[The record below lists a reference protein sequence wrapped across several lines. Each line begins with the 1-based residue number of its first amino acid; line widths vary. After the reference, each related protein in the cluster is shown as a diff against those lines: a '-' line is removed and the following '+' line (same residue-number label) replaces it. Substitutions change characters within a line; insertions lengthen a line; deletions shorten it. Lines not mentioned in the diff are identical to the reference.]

1 MTEQVHKPQQQRSRE
16 KVTRI
21 LEATATLLETTSYEE
36 LGTKLIA
43 AEAGVSV
50 GVLYRYFADKEAI
63 VASLV
68 HRWFQMDVQIAE
80 RIAEEPLPR
89 RSQELLEK
97 LLSAYAD
104 RFRMEPGY
112 RRVWYHGPRI
122 AALRADGRQTDQ
134 AIAERVHKALVRGYA
149 MPDTEQFRRRA
160 RLAVEVGGNLLDLAF
175 RESAEGDPE
184 ILADAALMMDRY
196 LFAPSTDSE
205 SPGTG

>member
-1 MTEQVHKPQQQRSRE
+1 MAEQVHTPQQQRSRE
-16 KVTRI
+16 KVALI
-21 LEATATLLETTSYEE
+21 LEATARLLETTSYDE

-63 VASLV
+63 VAALV
-68 HRWFQMDVQIAE
+68 RRWLEMDVRITE
-80 RIAEEPLPR
+80 RITEEPLPP

-97 LLSAYAD
+97 LLAAYAD
-104 RFRMEPGY
+104 RFRTERGY

-122 AALRADGRQTDQ
+122 DALRAYSRQTDLH
-134 AIAERVHKALVRGYA
+134 IAESVHKALVRGYA

-160 RLAVEVGGNLLDLAF
+160 RIAVEVGGNLLDLAF

-196 LFAPSTDSE
+196 LFAPSAE
-205 SPGTG
+205 SGFPGTA

>member
-16 KVTRI
+16 KVARI
-21 LEATATLLETTSYEE
+21 LEAAATLLETTSYEE

-80 RIAEEPLPR
+80 RITEEPLPQ

-97 LLSAYAD
+97 LLAAYAD
-104 RFRMEPGY
+104 RFREEPGY

-122 AALRADGRQTDQ
+122 AALHADGRQTDQ
-134 AIAERVHKALVRGYA
+134 AIAERVHRALVRGYA

-196 LFAPSTDSE
+196 LFAPSADSGF
-205 SPGTG
+205 PGTG

>member
-16 KVTRI
+16 KVARI
-21 LEATATLLETTSYEE
+21 LEATATLLETASYDE

-50 GVLYRYFADKEAI
+50 GVLYRYFTDKEAI

-68 HRWFQMDVQIAE
+68 RGWLEMDVRITE
-80 RIAEEPLPR
+80 RITEEPLPA

-97 LLSAYAD
+97 LLAAFAD
-104 RFRMEPGY
+104 RFRKEPGY
-112 RRVWYHGPRI
+112 RHVWYYGPRI
-122 AALRADGRQTDQ
+122 EALRAYGRQTDLE
-134 AIAERVHKALVRGYA
+134 IAERVHKALVRGYA

-175 RESAEGDPE
+175 RESAEGDPR

-196 LFAPSTDSE
+196 LFAPSTDSGF
-205 SPGTG
+205 PGTG

>member
-1 MTEQVHKPQQQRSRE
+1 MTEQVHKPQQRRSRE
-16 KVTRI
+16 KVARI
-21 LEATATLLETTSYEE
+21 LEATATLLETTPYEE

-68 HRWFQMDVQIAE
+68 HRWFQMDVEIAE
-80 RIAEEPLPR
+80 RVTAEPLPQ
-89 RSQELLEK
+89 RSQELLEN
-97 LLSAYAD
+97 LLAAYAN
-104 RFRMEPGY
+104 RFRAEPGY

-122 AALRADGRQTDQ
+122 AALSGNGQETDH

-149 MPDTEQFRRRA
+149 VPDTERFRRRA
-160 RLAVEVGGNLLDLAF
+160 RLAVEVAGNLLGLAF
-175 RESAEGDPE
+175 RESAEGDSE

-196 LFAPSTDSE
+196 LFAPSTDSGPSE
-205 SPGTG
+205 TG

>member
-1 MTEQVHKPQQQRSRE
+1 MTEHARAPQQQRSRE
-16 KVTRI
+16 KVARI
-21 LEATATLLETTSYEE
+21 LEATATLLETTPYGE

-68 HRWFQMDVQIAE
+68 RGWFRMHVRIAE
-80 RIAEEPLPR
+80 RVTEEPWPE

-104 RFRMEPGY
+104 RLRQEPGY
-112 RRVWYHGPRI
+112 RRIWFHGPRI
-122 AALRADGRQTDQ
+122 AVLSAESRQADLE
-134 AIAERVHKALVRGYA
+134 IAERVHKALVRGYA
-149 MPDTEQFRRRA
+149 MPDTEQSRKRA

-175 RESAEGDPE
+175 RENTEGDPE
-184 ILADAALMMDRY
+184 VLADAALMMDRY
-196 LFAPSTDSE
+196 LFAPAAD
-205 SPGTG
+205 